1 MNSFLLPKNLRE
13 KDEHGNYGVWWH
25 ENNPGPLKKLP
36 FIKQFGSMK
45 FSKVRIDDSMRPH
58 LNDGIEIHYVNSGKY
73 DWVIEGK
80 AIELFPE
87 NLSVTAPW
95 HENGSISG
103 IMDIGQINWIIIK
116 PQEFTNEKALNFG
129 NWSKLPAAFQ
139 ENLGK
144 MIGDADNSVIE
155 KARNFKKYFD
165 ELRNELAYQ
174 EEGFEIK
181 VQNILENLFIDL
193 HRQLSNKI
201 HKNQES
207 DTFIEKLTQLL
218 ENDLTKK
225 WHIEDLAAVFN
236 MGKTKFTYEV
246 KKLTGFPPNSFIIS
260 LKLEKAIQLL
270 KTSPSI
276 SMAEIAFSCGFSSLQ
291 HFTSTFSQRNGISP
305 RKYQLQQQKKKEIKK
320 PFR

>member
-1 MNSFLLPKNLRE
+1 MNSISLPKNIKE
-13 KDEHGNYGVWWH
+13 KDEHGNSGFWWH
-25 ENNPGPLKKLP
+25 ENNPGPLQKLP
-36 FIKQFGSMK
+36 FIRQFGSMK
-45 FSKVRIDDSMRPH
+45 FSKVRIDETMRPH

-80 AIELFPE
+80 EIELLPE

-95 HENGSISG
+95 HENGSLSG

-116 PQEFTNEKALNFG
+116 PSEFTKEKALDFG
-129 NWSKLPAAFQ
+129 GWSKLSKAFQ
-139 ENLGK
+139 QSLGE
-144 MIGDADNSVIE
+144 MIGDANNAVLE
-155 KARNFKKYFD
+155 KAKNFKKYFD

-207 DTFIEKLTQLL
+207 DNFIEKLSQLI
-218 ENDLTKK
+218 ESDLTKK
-225 WHIEDLAAVFN
+225 WHIEDLASVFN

-260 LKLEKAIQLL
+260 LKLERAINLIKNNSQVN
-270 KTSPSI
+270 
-276 SMAEIAFSCGFSSLQ
+276 MAEIAYSCGFSSLQ

-305 RKYQLQQQKKKEIKK
+305 RKFQIQQQKKRK
-320 PFR
+320 

>member
-270 KTSPSI
+270 KTNPSI

-305 RKYQLQQQKKKEIKK
+305 RKYQLQQQKKRK
-320 PFR
+320 

>member
-1 MNSFLLPKNLRE
+1 MNSFSLPKNIKE
-13 KDEHGNYGVWWH
+13 KDEHGNSGVWWH
-25 ENNPGPLKKLP
+25 ENNPGPLQKLP
-36 FIKQFGSMK
+36 FIRQFGSMK
-45 FSKVRIDDSMRPH
+45 FSKVRIDETMRPH

-80 AIELFPE
+80 EIELLPE

-95 HENGSISG
+95 HENGSLSG

-116 PQEFTNEKALNFG
+116 PSEFSKDKALDFG
-129 NWSKLPAAFQ
+129 SWSKLSKAFQ
-139 ENLGK
+139 QSLGE
-144 MIGDADNSVIE
+144 MIGDANNAVLE
-155 KARNFKKYFD
+155 KAKNFKKYFD

-207 DTFIEKLTQLL
+207 DNFIEKLSQLI
-218 ENDLTKK
+218 ESDLTKK
-225 WHIEDLAAVFN
+225 WHIEDLASVFN

-260 LKLEKAIQLL
+260 LKLERAIELIKNNSQVNM
-270 KTSPSI
+270 T
-276 SMAEIAFSCGFSSLQ
+276 EIAYSCGFSSLQ

-305 RKYQLQQQKKKEIKK
+305 RKFQIQQQKKRK
-320 PFR
+320 

>member
-218 ENDLTKK
+218 ESDLTKK

-305 RKYQLQQQKKKEIKK
+305 RKYQLQQQKKRK
-320 PFR
+320 

>member
-1 MNSFLLPKNLRE
+1 MNSFLLPKYLKE

-25 ENNPGPLKKLP
+25 ENNPGPLEKLP

-80 AIELFPE
+80 EIELLPE

-95 HENGSISG
+95 HENGSLSG

-116 PQEFTNEKALNFG
+116 PSEFTQEKALNFG
-129 NWSKLPAAFQ
+129 NWSKLSKAFQ
-139 ENLGK
+139 QNLGE
-144 MIGDADNSVIE
+144 MIGDANNAVLE
-155 KARNFKKYFD
+155 KAKNFKKYFD
-165 ELRNELAYQ
+165 ELRYELAYQ

-193 HRQLSNKI
+193 HRELSNSI
-201 HKNQES
+201 SKNQES
-207 DTFIEKLTQLL
+207 DSFIEKLSQLIAS
-218 ENDLTKK
+218 DLTKK
-225 WHIEDLAAVFN
+225 WHIEDLASVFN

-260 LKLEKAIQLL
+260 LKLENAIQLI
-270 KTSPSI
+270 KSNTNI
-276 SMAEIAFSCGFSSLQ
+276 SMAEIAYLCGFSSLQ

-305 RKYQLQQQKKKEIKK
+305 RKYQMQQLKKKK
-320 PFR
+320 

>member
-129 NWSKLPAAFQ
+129 NWSKLPVAFQ

-201 HKNQES
+201 HKNQEN

-270 KTSPSI
+270 KTNPSI

-305 RKYQLQQQKKKEIKK
+305 RKYQLQQQKKKK
-320 PFR
+320 

>member
-45 FSKVRIDDSMRPH
+45 FSKVRIDDTMRPH

-305 RKYQLQQQKKKEIKK
+305 RKYQLQQQKKRK
-320 PFR
+320 

>member
-1 MNSFLLPKNLRE
+1 MNSFLLPKALNE
-13 KDEHGNYGVWWH
+13 KDENGNYGVWWH
-25 ENNPGPLKKLP
+25 ENSPGPLQKLP
-36 FIKQFGSMK
+36 FISQFGSMK
-45 FSKVRIDDSMRPH
+45 FSKVRIDDTMRPH

-80 AIELFPE
+80 KIELLPE

-95 HENGSISG
+95 HENGSVSG

-116 PQEFTNEKALNFG
+116 PSEFAKDKSLDLG
-129 NWSKLPAAFQ
+129 NWSKLSKNFQ
-139 ENLGK
+139 QSLGE
-144 MIGDADNSVIE
+144 MIGDANNTVLE
-155 KARNFKKYFD
+155 KAKNFKKYFD
-165 ELRNELAYQ
+165 ELRHELAYQ

-181 VQNILENLFIDL
+181 VQNILENLLIDL

-201 HKNQES
+201 QKNQEG
-207 DTFIEKLTQLL
+207 DNFIEKLTQLL
-218 ENDLTKK
+218 QSDLTKK

-260 LKLEKAIQLL
+260 LKLEKAIELIQN
-270 KTSPSI
+270 KNDN
-276 SMAEIAFSCGFSSLQ
+276 SMAEIAFVCGFSSLQ

-305 RKYQLQQQKKKEIKK
+305 RKYQIQQQKKRK
-320 PFR
+320 

>member
-1 MNSFLLPKNLRE
+1 MNSFSLPKNIKE
-13 KDEHGNYGVWWH
+13 KDEHGNSGVWWH
-25 ENNPGPLKKLP
+25 ENNPGPLQKLP
-36 FIKQFGSMK
+36 FIRQFGSMK
-45 FSKVRIDDSMRPH
+45 FSKVRIDETMRPH

-80 AIELFPE
+80 EIELLPE

-95 HENGSISG
+95 HENGSLSG

-116 PQEFTNEKALNFG
+116 PSEFSKDKTLDFG
-129 NWSKLPAAFQ
+129 SWSKLSKAFQ
-139 ENLGK
+139 QSLGE
-144 MIGDADNSVIE
+144 MIGDANNAVLE
-155 KARNFKKYFD
+155 KAKNFKKYFD
-165 ELRNELAYQ
+165 ELRSELAYQ

-207 DTFIEKLTQLL
+207 DNFIEKLSQLI
-218 ENDLTKK
+218 ESDLTKK
-225 WHIEDLAAVFN
+225 WHIEDLASVFN

-260 LKLEKAIQLL
+260 IKLERAINLIKNNSQVN
-270 KTSPSI
+270 
-276 SMAEIAFSCGFSSLQ
+276 MAEIAYSCGFSSLQ

-305 RKYQLQQQKKKEIKK
+305 RKFQIQQQKKRK
-320 PFR
+320 

>member
-45 FSKVRIDDSMRPH
+45 FSKVRIDDTMRPH

-225 WHIEDLAAVFN
+225 WHIEDLAAVFS

-305 RKYQLQQQKKKEIKK
+305 RKYQLQQQKKRK
-320 PFR
+320 

>member
-1 MNSFLLPKNLRE
+1 
-13 KDEHGNYGVWWH
+13 
-25 ENNPGPLKKLP
+25 
-36 FIKQFGSMK
+36 
-45 FSKVRIDDSMRPH
+45 
-58 LNDGIEIHYVNSGKY
+58 
-73 DWVIEGK
+73 
-80 AIELFPE
+80 
-87 NLSVTAPW
+87 
-95 HENGSISG
+95 
-103 IMDIGQINWIIIK
+103 MDIGQINWIIIK

-305 RKYQLQQQKKKEIKK
+305 RKYQLQQQKKRK
-320 PFR
+320 

>member
-45 FSKVRIDDSMRPH
+45 FSKVRIDDTMRPH

-144 MIGDADNSVIE
+144 MIAVADNSVIE
-155 KARNFKKYFD
+155 KDRNFKKYFD
-165 ELRNELAYQ
+165 ELRYELSNQ
-174 EEGFEIK
+174 EEDFEIK
-181 VQNILENLFIDL
+181 LQNIL
-193 HRQLSNKI
+193 
-201 HKNQES
+201 
-207 DTFIEKLTQLL
+207 
-218 ENDLTKK
+218 
-225 WHIEDLAAVFN
+225 
-236 MGKTKFTYEV
+236 
-246 KKLTGFPPNSFIIS
+246 
-260 LKLEKAIQLL
+260 
-270 KTSPSI
+270 
-276 SMAEIAFSCGFSSLQ
+276 
-291 HFTSTFSQRNGISP
+291 
-305 RKYQLQQQKKKEIKK
+305 
-320 PFR
+320 

>member
-129 NWSKLPAAFQ
+129 NWSKLPVAFQ

-218 ENDLTKK
+218 ESDLTKK

-305 RKYQLQQQKKKEIKK
+305 RKYQLQQQKKKK
-320 PFR
+320 

>member
-1 MNSFLLPKNLRE
+1 MNSFLLPKTLKE

-36 FIKQFGSMK
+36 FISQFGSMK
-45 FSKVRIDDSMRPH
+45 FSKVRIDDTMRPH

-80 AIELFPE
+80 EIELFPE

-116 PQEFTNEKALNFG
+116 PFEFSKNTALDLG
-129 NWSKLPAAFQ
+129 NWSKLSKNFQ
-139 ENLGK
+139 QNLGE
-144 MIGDADNSVIE
+144 MIGDANNAILE
-155 KARNFKKYFD
+155 KAKNFKKYFD
-165 ELRNELAYQ
+165 ELRNELAFQ

-201 HKNQES
+201 QKNQEDDS
-207 DTFIEKLTQLL
+207 FIEKLTQLL
-218 ENDLTKK
+218 LADLTKK
-225 WHIEDLAAVFN
+225 WHIEDLAAVFS

-260 LKLEKAIQLL
+260 LKLEKAIQLIQNE
-270 KTSPSI
+270 KNSN
-276 SMAEIAFSCGFSSLQ
+276 MAEIAFVCGFSSLQ

-305 RKYQLQQQKKKEIKK
+305 RKFQIQQQKRRK
-320 PFR
+320 

>member
-305 RKYQLQQQKKKEIKK
+305 RKYQLQQQKKKK
-320 PFR
+320 

>member
-305 RKYQLQQQKKKEIKK
+305 RKYQLQKQKKNEIKK
-320 PFR
+320 PFS

>member
-225 WHIEDLAAVFN
+225 WHIEDLSAVFN

-270 KTSPSI
+270 KTNPSI

-305 RKYQLQQQKKKEIKK
+305 RKYQLQQQKKRK
-320 PFR
+320 